1 MAYLWEGLLSERYV
15 LLRFGVTIFLTQN
28 WGGPLFFK
36 LDLVEGYDFL
46 SLYIFTKS
54 QYNVQETLS
63 ERFLSFKQ
71 IVRYTNV
78 AATDICRWWDSPLY
92 RSTGAFLSQWKNPL
106 KSMKAPNSQNWL
118 IWSITL
124 SSS

>member
-1 MAYLWEGLLSERYV
+1 MGGLFWEGLYYSIYFIFFLGGGAYYRN
-15 LLRFGVTIFLTQN
+15 LRVPSLFSWGGGGRATNFGGGSLFFLTQN

-78 AATDICRWWDSPLY
+78 AATDICR
-92 RSTGAFLSQWKNPL
+92 
-106 KSMKAPNSQNWL
+106 
-118 IWSITL
+118 
-124 SSS
+124 